1 MSETKGGDRG
11 VSEALS
17 FVLVFALVIGSIAVV
32 YTVGLGGLQDARDH
46 ERINNAERAFEVF
59 GENLDDI
66 VLDGAPSRST
76 QIRMSDATLSVRES
90 THIEITG
97 IDTDTGVEYTYPPQQ
112 VRSLAFESGDSTV
125 SYAAGAVVRSDG
137 DGGGVMVREP
147 PFLFED
153 DRVVIPVVRL
163 SSGGSVA
170 VSGDQVVQV
179 RTEQVLRRND
189 PVNDTSFD
197 SVVVNVS
204 TDNPGAWS
212 RYMQD
217 SGLDCADPEPGA
229 GEEGLTLVSC
239 EYDDVEQLRVVV
251 IRIDVAF
258 E

>member
-1 MSETKGGDRG
+1 MSETNGGDRG

-17 FVLVFALVIGSIAVV
+17 FVLVFALVIGSIAIV

-76 QIRMSDATLSVRES
+76 QIRMSDATLSVQEAAYV
-90 THIEITG
+90 EITG
-97 IDTDTGVEYTYPPQQ
+97 TNPETGENYTYPPQQ

-125 SYAAGAVVRSDG
+125 SYTGGAVVRSDG
-137 DGGGVMVREP
+137 DGDGVMVREP

-153 DRVVIPVVRL
+153 DRMVLPIVRL

-170 VSGDQVVQV
+170 VSGDQVIQV

-189 PVNDTSFD
+189 PVNGTEFD
-197 SVVVNVS
+197 SVEVNVS
-204 TDNPGAWS
+204 TDNPGAWN
-212 RYMQD
+212 RYMED
-217 SGLDCADPEPGA
+217 SGMECEEPDPGA
-229 GEEGLTLVSC
+229 GEDGLALVSC
-239 EYDDVEQLRVVV
+239 EHEDVEQLRVVV

>member
-1 MSETKGGDRG
+1 MSETTVGNRG

-17 FVLVFALVIGSIAVV
+17 FVLVFALVIGSIAIV

-46 ERINNAERAFEVF
+46 ERINNAERAFEVL
-59 GENLDDI
+59 GENLDDV

-76 QIRMSDATLSVRES
+76 QIRMSDATLSVEES
-90 THIEITG
+90 THLEITG
-97 IDTDTGVEYTYPPQQ
+97 VDPDTGEEYNYPPQQ
-112 VRSLAFESGDSTV
+112 VRSIAFESGDSTV
-125 SYAAGAVVRSDG
+125 SYSAGAVVRSDG

-189 PVNDTSFD
+189 PVNGTSFER
-197 SVVVNVS
+197 VEVNVS

-212 RYMQD
+212 RYLED
-217 SGLDCADPEPGA
+217 SGLDCDDPEPGA

-239 EYDDVEQLRVVV
+239 ENTDVEQLRVVV